1 MSSIVSHMAAVSIPP
16 SPHAIGMMTNR
27 RAPLADAPNV
37 ANSPFRAVV
46 AAAAKRSRPE
56 SNPAADSFYGQPP
69 SKKQALELDDAR
81 SRKTSRADA
90 QCAEGAVFD
99 DKLLDSAQTS
109 FNRRLM
115 AVKDRAAGMKAAAN
129 NKNEK
134 AMESLES
141 IQVWRTNQR
150 RHFPKFVF
158 YFDSI
163 SEDRQR
169 DLSRLIGTL
178 GAVRHIL
185 WGL

>member
-1 MSSIVSHMAAVSIPP
+1 MAAVSIPP